1 MNMNINS
8 KNGFSL
14 VEILVVVSIISVM
27 LGGIFVVFS
36 AGESSW
42 FTAEAGI
49 ALQESLRRTLDHV
62 TMELRQSKTS
72 QIQVFDGTGLNSSDI
87 IRFSI
92 PVICHNGDTLL
103 DGSGDVAQW
112 GATLRWGCRDAA
124 CMDADDSCTTADYEY
139 IEYRLDA
146 GDRLVRRV
154 LDGNLDEVREDIFA
168 NNMTDFQI
176 TNGPVLSIQATARVP
191 TAMNRVLTAQTTT
204 SLFVRN

>member
-1 MNMNINS
+1 MNINS

-14 VEILVVVSIISVM
+14 VELLVVVSIISVM

-103 DGSGDVAQW
+103 DSGGDVAQW

-168 NNMTDFQI
+168 NNMTDFQV

>member
-1 MNMNINS
+1 MNINS

-62 TMELRQSKTS
+62 TMELRQIKADP
-72 QIQVFDGTGLNSSDI
+72 IIDGAGLNGTDI
-87 IRFSI
+87 FRFSI
-92 PVICHNGDTLL
+92 PIICHNGDTLL
-103 DGSGDVAQW
+103 DSNGDVAQW

-154 LDGNLDEVREDIFA
+154 LDGNLDIVREDILA
-168 NNMTDFQI
+168 NNITDFQG
-176 TNGPVLSIQATARVP
+176 TWNNSVLSIQATARVP

-204 SLFVRN
+204 RLFVRN

>member
-1 MNMNINS
+1 MNINS

-14 VEILVVVSIISVM
+14 VELLVVVSIISVM
-27 LGGIFVVFS
+27 LGGTFVVFS

-42 FTAEAGI
+42 CTAEAGI

-139 IEYRLDA
+139 IEYRLAA

-154 LDGNLDEVREDIFA
+154 LDGNFDEVREDIFA

-176 TNGPVLSIQATARVP
+176 TNGSVLSIQATARVP